1 MADGKWIDGLDA
13 DMPLVEAARK
23 VLLARLQ
30 VIRNYLPKA
39 MSEADSDTEYVHQL
53 RVGTRRADA
62 ALRIFEPC
70 LPEKVWRQAR
80 RRLRGIR
87 RAAGA
92 ARDLDVF
99 AIHLLE
105 RQQRQPAREQ
115 PGLDYL
121 LGHTLG
127 QRASAQTE
135 LVAAGQCNAHDFDDF
150 LRDLVVAV
158 CPPPDGSA
166 AATLIVLARPLLSN
180 LLHALEEKAAGD
192 LTDYPHLHE
201 VRIAG
206 KRLRYA
212 MEVFADCFCPA
223 FRQTMYP
230 MIEEMQEILGLA
242 NDSYVAAGRLR
253 DQRTY
258 LRTAWPEP
266 WKRLGPGIDAAFQF
280 HQKRLPIERRRFV
293 RWWKRWQSNG
303 AVQMQECMEA
313 AAVV

>member
-1 MADGKWIDGLDA
+1 
-13 DMPLVEAARK
+13 
-23 VLLARLQ
+23 LL
-30 VIRNYLPKA
+30 
-39 MSEADSDTEYVHQL
+39 
-53 RVGTRRADA
+53 
-62 ALRIFEPC
+62 
-70 LPEKVWRQAR
+70 
-80 RRLRGIR
+80 
-87 RAAGA
+87 
-92 ARDLDVF
+92 
-99 AIHLLE
+99 
-105 RQQRQPAREQ
+105 QRQLKQPDREQ

-127 QRASAQTE
+127 QRVIAQTE
-135 LVAAGQCNAHDFDDF
+135 LVAAGQCNGHDFDDF

-166 AATLIVLARPLLSN
+166 DATFVVLARPLLSN
-180 LLHALEEKAAGD
+180 LLHSLEEKVTGD

-212 MEVFADCFCPA
+212 MEVFATCFCPA
-223 FRQTMYP
+223 FRQAMYP
-230 MIEEMQEILGLA
+230 MVEEMQEILGLA

-258 LRTAWPEP
+258 LRSSWPEP
-266 WKRLGPGIDAAFQF
+266 WKRLGPGIDAALQF

-293 RWWKRWQSNG
+293 RWWKRWQTEC
-303 AVQMQECMEA
+303 AVQMQECLEA

>member
-1 MADGKWIDGLDA
+1 MADGKWIDNLHA
-13 DMPLVEAARK
+13 DTPLVDAARK

-30 VIRNYLPKA
+30 VVRNYLPKA
-39 MSEADSDTEYVHQL
+39 MNEASSDTEYVHQL

-62 ALRIFEPC
+62 ALRIFAPC
-70 LPEKVWRQAR
+70 LPEKVWRHAR

-99 AIHLLE
+99 AIHILE
-105 RQQRQPAREQ
+105 RQQNQPAREQ

-127 QRASAQTE
+127 QREIAQTE
-135 LVAAGQCNAHDFDDF
+135 LVAAGQCNGHDFDDF

-158 CPPPDGSA
+158 CAPPDGSA

-180 LLHALEEKAAGD
+180 LLHALDEKAAGD

-212 MEVFADCFCPA
+212 MEVFAPCFGPA
-223 FRQTMYP
+223 FRQAVYP
-230 MIEEMQEILGLA
+230 TIEDMQEILGLA
-242 NDSYVAAGRLR
+242 NDSHVASGRLR
-253 DQRTY
+253 DLRSY

-266 WKRLGPGIDAAFQF
+266 WKRLGPGIDAALQF
-280 HQKRLPIERRRFV
+280 HQKRLPIERRRFL
-293 RWWKRWQSNG
+293 RWWKHWQTEGN
-303 AVQMQECMEA
+303 VQVQECMEA
-313 AAVV
+313 AAIV